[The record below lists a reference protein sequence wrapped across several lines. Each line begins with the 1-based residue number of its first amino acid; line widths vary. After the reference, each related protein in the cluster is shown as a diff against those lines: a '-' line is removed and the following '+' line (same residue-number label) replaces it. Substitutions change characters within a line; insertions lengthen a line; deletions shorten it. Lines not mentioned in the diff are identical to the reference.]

1 MGDISSGN
9 IKFVDVFS
17 VECEVEGAEYEVV
30 WRAKL
35 PATTELKA
43 QSDAVCV
50 ADSFRN
56 NSAPAQGFVLFC
68 CCRKSKSS
76 KIFLFTG

>member
-9 IKFVDVFS
+9 MNFVDVFS
-17 VECEVEGAEYEVV
+17 VECKVEGAESEVL
-30 WRAKL
+30 RAEL

-50 ADSFRN
+50 ADSFRGS
-56 NSAPAQGFVLFC
+56 SAPAQGLCSSVSAY
-68 CCRKSKSS
+68 KSKS
-76 KIFLFTG
+76 